1 LPEAPPRAAM
11 EWCNAEDEL
20 VAEQRRWWDR
30 WTTRRQLRTWRDQE
44 TAEAIRHV
52 QTVLLSWMLLVVVA
66 IGSLCAALWD
76 WLVL

>member
-1 LPEAPPRAAM
+1 M

-52 QTVLLSWMLLVVVA
+52 QTVLLSWMLL
-66 IGSLCAALWD
+66 LCRGNRIPVRGPVGLAGALAP
-76 WLVL
+76 VSK